1 MELLVKRF
9 SLLFFFSLFTIFFV
23 DNVRATHGASS
34 CPSTRSKS
42 TFSGFVLSTDPNDY
56 NYWVPDGWFPGAE
69 SYSNLKRPVSVSF
82 SDVHASGVHTWYQIS
97 FVVNGVTYYEY
108 GFRSEL
114 DCRDYTYVTITPPS
128 SYSCDKT
135 LWMIVNPQNEDI
147 LSTGLGC
154 QSGRVNWDDEDNTRK
169 AIFNLTTRPSYSCSF
184 NGDGTVDITIGWN
197 WTTWADFFSTR
208 LDENPDSFSGDCNN
222 LNPGDECRDVY
233 GANWTTFNNKQPNT
247 TYSFWVHPRFDQRLG
262 DWNLVMR
269 RSDIVCSTVT
279 ITPTPTPTLTPTL
292 TPTSTPTPTPI
303 PPTSTPTP
311 TPTARAWIKVKEAPF
326 AELDSSS
333 TNFNNNLPTNVI
345 AVDSSDDNSSARSV
359 SFVDSPD
366 TNYEKHGVI
375 TLKNDLRAS
384 SMKTSVVD
392 KGIFIKN
399 YGNLSLNKFGSFQ
412 DFLDYVKKFK
422 EYETVVNFNSTS
434 LNSYQ
439 DGDIVLYEPTTG
451 SSIVNLSSISNL
463 SKNLIL
469 LINVNTVNVDV
480 DNFNVDTVNDSIKN
494 NIVLITKNL
503 IIKDNVNKV
512 YGAYFAD
519 SMTIEASSN
528 PLKVKGMLS
537 AFSNFNQNK
546 TLITP
551 ANQKPA
557 LLLIYDLKPVLY
569 HFKALSFFVTQRR

>member
-23 DNVRATHGASS
+23 DNVRATHGASR

-154 QSGRVNWDDEDNTRK
+154 QSGRVNWDDKDNTRK

-247 TYSFWVHPRFDQRLG
+247 TYSFWVHPRFDQEPGEWR
-262 DWNLVMR
+262 LVMR
-269 RSDIVCSTVT
+269 RDDIICYAPTS
-279 ITPTPTPTLTPTL
+279 TPTPTP
-292 TPTSTPTPTPI
+292 TPTSTPTPTP
-303 PPTSTPTP
+303 
-311 TPTARAWIKVKEAPF
+311 TPTAAAWIKVKNAPF
-326 AELDSSS
+326 AEIESSS
-333 TNFNNNLPTNVI
+333 TISFNNNLPSTVE
-345 AVDSSDDNSSARSV
+345 AVDSDDNDTRAV
-359 SFVDSPD
+359 SFVDSPRSS
-366 TNYEKHGVI
+366 NYKKHGVATI
-375 TLKNDLRAS
+375 KNNVANSTNAGNNL
-384 SMKTSVVD
+384 VVD
-392 KGIFIKN
+392 EGVFIKN
-399 YGNLSLNKFGSFQ
+399 YGNLALNKFSSFN
-412 DFLDYVKKFK
+412 DFLEYVKKFK
-422 EYETVVNFNSTS
+422 EYRT
-434 LNSYQ
+434 LNIFSSSRLNEMNN
-439 DGDIVLYEPTTG
+439 GDIVVYDPAG
-451 SSIVNLSSISNL
+451 DPNSSVNISSIFDLDKDLVLIVNRRVVINSN
-463 SKNLIL
+463 NF
-469 LINVNTVNVDV
+469 NVNTND
-480 DNFNVDTVNDSIKN
+480 DSIKEN
-494 NIVLITKNL
+494 LVLISNEIEVGGSITKL
-503 IIKDNVNKV
+503 YGV
-512 YGAYFAD
+512 YLAD
-519 SMTIEASSN
+519 TVTIANSST
-528 PLKVKGMLS
+528 PLKVKGLLS
-537 AFSNFNQNK
+537 AFSEFNQDK

-551 ANQKPA
+551 SNRYPA
-557 LLLIYDLKPVLY
+557 LFLVYDIKPILY
-569 HFKALSFFVTQRR
+569 HLKALSFFTIQRR